1 MKKIAESAALLLGKS
16 ENELKSGILK
26 NSGAVTVYEN
36 SIHKL
41 GNAVVMMCRDDEK
54 KSLLIVSCCEKE
66 LPAGFEGEKI
76 ILADKSV
83 AITGDLSEKNAAAL
97 RKHFPWCAP
106 RSLRNVRTTVGC
118 GDRLGLATTGHVLAA
133 KKVQVSPV
141 LAQQSMRELTMTNR
155 TFRGVVDDA
164 CFLVF
169 AADYRDGYGA
179 DGDHLKTIKDIDTAL
194 AAGMPMITLDLSDVM
209 NAAAGD
215 WDETKVDAAFA
226 ELPADL
232 QKLVAAEYA
241 DKEFVLGEN
250 VAVKID
256 ALTAKRCAVMY
267 TSALDFAL
275 EVYNHL
281 KAARGDE
288 FDLEISIDETS
299 SPTLPSHHLFIVRE
313 LRRRS
318 VEFSSLA
325 PRFIGEFQKAIDYIG
340 DLDEF
345 DRQFKVHA
353 LIAQNY
359 GNYKISVHS
368 GSDKFAV
375 YPTVGRETRHYLH
388 LKTAGT
394 SWLVAVTVIAKRDPQ
409 LYRDMH
415 QCALDNVADMLK
427 LYHITAD
434 FNKIPAVSTLK
445 DEELPALMDMPE
457 ARQLLHINYGPILT
471 GNLRERFFKA
481 MHKFEA
487 DYDAAIEAHFD
498 KHLTLL
504 GVPAKN

>member
-1 MKKIAESAALLLGKS
+1 MEKIAASAAALLGK
-16 ENELKSGILK
+16 NEDVLKSGVLK
-26 NSGAVTVYEN
+26 SSGAVSVYAD

-41 GNAVVMMCRDDEK
+41 GDAAVMMCRDDEK
-54 KSLLIVSCCEKE
+54 RFLLVVAKCAKCM
-66 LPAGFEGEKI
+66 PAGFEGDTVA
-76 ILADKSV
+76 LSDGSV
-83 AITGDLSEKNAAAL
+83 ALCGALSAANAAAL
-97 RKHFPWCAP
+97 RQHFPWCAP
-106 RSLRNVRTTVGC
+106 QSLRNVRTTVGC
-118 GDRLGLATTGHVLAA
+118 GDRLGLATTGHILAA
-133 KKVQVSPV
+133 KKVQISPV

-215 WDETKVDAAFA
+215 WDAAKIDAAFV
-226 ELPADL
+226 ELPGDL
-232 QKLVAAEYA
+232 QKLVIAEYA
-241 DKEFVLGEN
+241 DKDFVLGDD

-267 TSALDFAL
+267 TSALDFAK
-275 EVYNHL
+275 EVHEHL
-281 KAARGDE
+281 KAARGEE

-340 DLDEF
+340 DLAEF

-353 LIAQNY
+353 LIAKNY

-409 LYRDMH
+409 LYREMH
-415 QCALDNVADMLK
+415 QCALDNVKDMLK

-434 FNKIPAVSTLK
+434 FNKIPALDTLK
-445 DEELPALMDMPE
+445 DEELAALMDMPE
-457 ARQLLHINYGPILT
+457 ARQLLHICYGPILT

>member
-1 MKKIAESAALLLGKS
+1 MKKIAESLTAYLGKS
-16 ENELKSGILK
+16 EAVLREKVLK
-26 NSGAVTVYEN
+26 NSGEVKVYTDSVHAV
-36 SIHKL
+36 

-54 KSLLIVSCCEKE
+54 KYLLITAAGDRD
-66 LPAGFEGEKI
+66 LPAGFEGEKMV
-76 ILADKSV
+76 LDNKAV
-83 AITGDLSEKNAAAL
+83 AVKGELTAANAAAL
-97 RKHFPWCAP
+97 RKYFPWTAP
-106 RSLRNVRTTVGC
+106 KSLRNVRTTVGC
-118 GDRLGLATTGHVLAA
+118 GDRLGLATTGHIRAA
-133 KKVQVSPV
+133 RKVQISPV
-141 LAQQSMRELTMTNR
+141 LAQQSMRELTMTGR
-155 TFRGVVDDA
+155 TFRNVVDDA

-169 AADYRDGYGA
+169 AEDYRDGYGA

-194 AAGMPMITLDLSDVM
+194 AVGMPMITLDLSDVM

-215 WDETKVDAAFA
+215 WNAAAVDKAFA
-226 ELPADL
+226 ELPAGLRDL
-232 QKLVAAEYA
+232 VDAEYA
-241 DKEFVLGEN
+241 GKNFVLGDN
-250 VAVKID
+250 VTVALD
-256 ALTAKRCAVMY
+256 ALTARRCAVMY
-267 TSALDFAL
+267 TSALDFAFQ
-275 EVYNHL
+275 VYEHL

-299 SPTLPSHHLFIVRE
+299 SPTLPGHHLFIVRE
-313 LRRRS
+313 LRRRG

-375 YPTVGRETRHYLH
+375 YPTVRRETRHYLH

-394 SWLVAVTVIAKRDPQ
+394 SWLEAVTVIAQNDPA

-415 QCALDNVADMLK
+415 QCALDNVEAMLK

-434 FNKIPAVSTLK
+434 FNKIPAVSTLS
-445 DEELPALMDMPE
+445 DAELPALMEMPE

-481 MHKFEA
+481 MHKFE
-487 DYDAAIEAHFD
+487 DAYNARIEAHFD

>member
-1 MKKIAESAALLLGKS
+1 MEKIAASAAALLGKS
-16 ENELKSGILK
+16 EDILKSGVLK
-26 NSGAVTVYEN
+26 SSGAVSVYAD

-41 GNAVVMMCRDDEK
+41 GDAAVMMCRDDEK
-54 KSLLIVSCCEKE
+54 RFLLVVAKCEKC
-66 LPAGFEGEKI
+66 LPAGFEG
-76 ILADKSV
+76 DKTALSDGSV
-83 AITGDLSEKNAAAL
+83 ALCGALSAANAAAL
-97 RKHFPWCAP
+97 RQHFPWCAP
-106 RSLRNVRTTVGC
+106 QSLRNVRTTVGC
-118 GDRLGLATTGHVLAA
+118 GDRLGLATTGHILAA
-133 KKVQVSPV
+133 KKVQISPV
-141 LAQQSMRELTMTNR
+141 LAQQSMRELTMTGR
-155 TFRGVVDDA
+155 TFRNVVDDA

-169 AADYRDGYGA
+169 AEDYRDGYGA

-194 AAGMPMITLDLSDVM
+194 AVGMPMITLDLSDVM

-215 WDETKVDAAFA
+215 WDAAAVDKAFA
-226 ELPADL
+226 ELPAGL
-232 QKLVAAEYA
+232 RNLVDAEYA
-241 DKEFVLGEN
+241 GKNFVLSDN
-250 VAVKID
+250 VTVALD
-256 ALTAKRCAVMY
+256 ALTARRCAVMY
-267 TSALDFAL
+267 TSALDFAFQ
-275 EVYNHL
+275 VYEHL

-299 SPTLPSHHLFIVRE
+299 SPTLPGHHLFIVRE
-313 LRRRS
+313 LRRRG

-325 PRFIGEFQKAIDYIG
+325 PRFIGEFQKAVDYIG

-345 DRQFKVHA
+345 DRQFRVHA
-353 LIAQNY
+353 LIARNY

-394 SWLVAVTVIAKRDPQ
+394 SWLEAVTVIAQNDPA

-415 QCALDNVADMLK
+415 QCALDNVEAMLK

-434 FNKIPAVSTLK
+434 FNKIPAVSTLS
-445 DEELPALMDMPE
+445 DAELPALMEMPE

-481 MHKFEA
+481 MHKFE
-487 DYDAAIEAHFD
+487 DAYNARIEAHFD

>member
-1 MKKIAESAALLLGKS
+1 MKKIAESAAALLGKS
-16 ENELKSGILK
+16 EDLLKSGILK
-26 NSGAVTVYEN
+26 NSGNVTVYPD
-36 SIHKL
+36 SVHKL
-41 GNAVVMMCRDDEK
+41 GNAVVLMVRDDEK
-54 KSLLIVSCCEKE
+54 KSLIVTACCDKE
-66 LPAGFEGEKI
+66 IPAGFEGEKVV
-76 ILADKSV
+76 LADKSV
-83 AITGDLSEKNAAAL
+83 ALFCVLSEQNAAAL

-118 GDRLGLATTGHVLAA
+118 GDRLGLATVGHVLAA

-169 AADYRDGYGA
+169 ASDYREGYGA

-215 WDETKVDAAFA
+215 WDAAKIDAAFA

-232 QKLVAAEYA
+232 QKLVIAEYA
-241 DKEFVLGEN
+241 DKDFVLGDD

-313 LRRRS
+313 LRRRN